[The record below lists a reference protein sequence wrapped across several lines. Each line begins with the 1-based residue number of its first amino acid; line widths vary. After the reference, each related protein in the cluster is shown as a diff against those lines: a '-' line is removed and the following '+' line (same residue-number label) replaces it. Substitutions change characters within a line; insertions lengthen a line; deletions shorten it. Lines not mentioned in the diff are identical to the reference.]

1 MASVA
6 VRILPVEVDLR
17 SERSQKFEAVSSISP
32 PETVLFLCSSDDD
45 DRPVAAERS
54 LRLRC
59 TRADRQY

>member
-17 SERSQKFEAVSSISP
+17 SERSQKFEAVSSISR
-32 PETVLFLCSSDDD
+32 PETVLFLCSDDD

-59 TRADRQY
+59 TRADRQH